1 MRTMKTSR
9 GRRGFSL
16 IEVLI
21 AMTITATLLT
31 ATMGAL
37 DASFKGYKA
46 TSESASTQVVAR
58 IVMQRLTAMIR
69 TGEEFGPYPIN
80 PIITPNIQSNF
91 IEFVSYRDPVN
102 DIVRITRLERRDA
115 PDGEGLY
122 ELWYVVT
129 TNVAGVFDAR
139 AEAPLL
145 TDLQD
150 LTFDMEY
157 EVGPKLRRVTIDLII
172 NPNDLQDAAI
182 ATKLDTPTIRLVT
195 SAAPRMND

>member
-1 MRTMKTSR
+1 MKSAHR
-9 GRRGFSL
+9 KLARRGFSL

-31 ATMGAL
+31 ATMAAL

-58 IVMQRLTAMIR
+58 IVMQRLTAMVR
-69 TGEEFGPYPIN
+69 TGEDFGPYPIN

-91 IEFVSYRDPVN
+91 IEFVSFRDPAN
-102 DIVRITRLERRDA
+102 GIERITRLERRDA
-115 PDGEGLY
+115 PAGEGVF

-129 TNVAGVFDAR
+129 TNLNGVFDSQS
-139 AEAPLL
+139 EAPLL

-157 EVGPKLRRVTIDLII
+157 EVGPKLKRVTIDLII
-172 NPNDLQDAAI
+172 NPNDLQDATI
-182 ATKLDTPTIRLVT
+182 ATQLDTPTIRLVT
-195 SAAPRMND
+195 SAAPRLID